1 MTACWSFRGASGRR
15 ELTLDRAAVIGI
27 LNVTPDSFSDGGAY
41 ADAAAAADAAR
52 RMLDEGAAMI
62 DIGGE
67 STRPGALRVAADE
80 QIRRVLPVIR
90 ALRESGCNAPLCVDT
105 TLEEVA
111 LAALDAGADAIN
123 DVSAGEESSGG
134 TFRVAAARG
143 CGIILMH
150 RRVPPES
157 DAYSHAHARDPEYV
171 GGVVAAVRDFLSR
184 RAGAALEA
192 GVDRAAI
199 VLDPGLGFGKSVAQN
214 YELLARARELASLG
228 YPLLC
233 AASRKSFIGAVTGEA
248 EPRRR
253 LAGSIAIAVMQFIRG
268 VRLFRVHDVA
278 AHVAALRTAAAA
290 LAQGP
295 ESGRE

>member
-1 MTACWSFRGASGRR
+1 MGRR

-27 LNVTPDSFSDGGAY
+27 LNITPDSFSDGGTY

-52 RMLDEGAAMI
+52 RMLDEGAVMI
-62 DIGGE
+62 DVGGE
-67 STRPGALRVAADE
+67 STRPGAQRVAAD
-80 QIRRVLPVIR
+80 QQLRRVLPVIR
-90 ALRESGCNAPLCVDT
+90 ALREGGCRAPLCIDT

-111 LAALDAGADAIN
+111 RAALDAGADAIN

-134 TFRVAAARG
+134 TLRLAAARG

-150 RRVPPES
+150 RRVPPGS
-157 DAYSHAHARDPEYV
+157 DAYSHAHARDPEYA
-171 GGVVAAVRDFLSR
+171 GGVVAAVRDYLSR

-192 GVDRAAI
+192 GVERAAI

-253 LAGSIAIAVMQFIRG
+253 LAGSVAIAVMQFMQG

-278 AHVAALRTAAAA
+278 AHVAALRAAAA
-290 LAQGP
+290 MVAHGAG
-295 ESGRE
+295 ERAWSGGE